1 MGNLGFPEIVLI
13 VIIALVV
20 FGPKKLPELSRT
32 LGKALAEF
40 RKASSD
46 LRMAM
51 EDEMREL
58 ERHSRDLERKTQ
70 DALTPDTGTPPVYDP
85 DMAAGSITPPA
96 ISSPVNSAETQ
107 APLAPASSS
116 TEVKPPDGDAK
127 PA

>member
-40 RKASSD
+40 RKASGD

-51 EDEMREL
+51 EEEMREL
-58 ERHSRDLERKTQ
+58 ERHTKELEHKVEEAVSVEPT
-70 DALTPDTGTPPVYDP
+70 AAPVYDP
-85 DMAAGSITPPA
+85 DMATRSIAPPA
-96 ISSPVNSAETQ
+96 EASEGNSSEARALPEAETS
-107 APLAPASSS
+107 P
-116 TEVKPPDGDAK
+116 TEVKPPDGDPK